1 MPDARRSPILD
12 TLLNALP
19 TAARTWVQAAVHAPA
34 GFCAL
39 FAALALLHCGPGI
52 KVAGGTSEVG
62 NPANATLLD
71 DSEDEDTAST
81 TVGVR
86 FDLIGS
92 PISIIKEKKAE
103 KPASTS
109 DSAPA
114 SASVSIP
121 AAASLSDSVTDT
133 LTDIRTKSLS
143 DTLSPN
149 PAD

>member
-1 MPDARRSPILD
+1 MPDARRSPILKS
-12 TLLNALP
+12 
-19 TAARTWVQAAVHAPA
+19 PA
-34 GFCAL
+34 STGLCAFL
-39 FAALALLHCGPGI
+39 AALALLHCGPGI

-81 TVGVR
+81 AVGVR

-103 KPASTS
+103 KHA
-109 DSAPA
+109 SAPDSVSA
-114 SASVSIP
+114 SAVSGPIP
-121 AAASLSDSVTDT
+121 AAASLIDTLTQTLTDT
-133 LTDIRTKSLS
+133 LTQ
-143 DTLSPN
+143 N

>member
-1 MPDARRSPILD
+1 MPDAHRSPILK
-12 TLLNALP
+12 P
-19 TAARTWVQAAVHAPA
+19 PA
-34 GFCAL
+34 SAGLCAL
-39 FAALALLHCGPGI
+39 LAAFALLHCGPGI
-52 KVAGGTSEVG
+52 NVAGGTSEVG

-71 DSEDEDTAST
+71 DSVDEDTAST

-103 KPASTS
+103 KQA
-109 DSAPA
+109 SAPDSA
-114 SASVSIP
+114 SASAVSGSIP
-121 AAASLSDSVTDT
+121 SAASLVDTVTNT
-133 LTDIRTKSLS
+133 LTDTRT